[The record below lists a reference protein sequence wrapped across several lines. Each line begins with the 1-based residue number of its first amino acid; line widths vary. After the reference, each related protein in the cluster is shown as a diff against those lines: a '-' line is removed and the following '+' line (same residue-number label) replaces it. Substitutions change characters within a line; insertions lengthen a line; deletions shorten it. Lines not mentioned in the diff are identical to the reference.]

1 MLMLSEADFQLQQLV
16 EVDSS
21 GNQLLYSIEHDGRGD
36 GYVQGW
42 PVTLHTDI

>member
-21 GNQLLYSIEHDGRGD
+21 GNQLLYSIEHGGWDD
-36 GYVQGW
+36 GYVQG
-42 PVTLHTDI
+42 